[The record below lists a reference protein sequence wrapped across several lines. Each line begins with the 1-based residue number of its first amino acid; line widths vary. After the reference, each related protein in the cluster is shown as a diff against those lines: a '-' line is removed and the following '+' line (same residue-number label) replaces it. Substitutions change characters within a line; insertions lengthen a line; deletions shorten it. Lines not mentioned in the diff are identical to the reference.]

1 MRLVEERLGAVE
13 TLLTERRGH
22 ATELAASSVG
32 DAVFVLGGDG
42 VVNEVVN
49 GLPPGRPLGVIA
61 GGHTNVFARAIGAP
75 ERSCGRADLSA
86 GSRWGGSTGGGLR
99 SPPGSASTRRRSAS
113 WTRSS
118 AAATAAVR
126 ATSPMRGWS
135 RGACS
140 RGYEQRLELEGLG
153 RAALVLRLERRRV
166 HVRGAGPAPRSRP
179 RRGSSSVSTS
189 TAPERAGRATAMRAS
204 RPALGRPRA
213 RRAHRACS
221 RCTTSTGSWF
231 AATSR
236 CRSRRT
242 ARTSAT

>member
-22 ATELAASSVG
+22 ATELAASAVG

-49 GLPPGRPLGVIA
+49 GLPAGKPLGVIA

-75 ERSCGRADLSA
+75 EDPAAAQTRAPDLAGAGQRAEVCLCRRDRRRLGGGPRAGHDPARPGRPPSRRPRLRAGGGAAPALRLRA
-86 GSRWGGSTGGGLR
+86 AARARGSR
-99 SPPGSASTRRRSAS
+99 P
-113 WTRSS
+113 
-118 AAATAAVR
+118 
-126 ATSPMRGWS
+126 
-135 RGACS
+135 RGA
-140 RGYEQRLELEGLG
+140 R
-153 RAALVLRLERRRV
+153 LRLERRRV
-166 HVRGAGPAPRSRP
+166 LVRGAGPAALLARGAVRARSR
-179 RRGSSSVSTS
+179 RD
-189 TAPERAGRATAMRAS
+189 RA
-204 RPALGRPRA
+204 RA
-213 RRAHRACS
+213 RRPGDGAAACRPARRSAAASPAHRACS
-221 RCTTSTGSWF
+221 RCTTPTGSSF